1 MTSEPAVAFCEGWEA
16 FECGHPHWNPVTSPE
31 LISQALGRAVRCLLK
46 WALVGRKV
54 ERMDRRPWRAD
65 HVANTS
71 NIEPLCWL
79 IITANYHVVI
89 ALYSG
94 GQLLMNAGK
103 GEMPMGRPLLAFGI
117 RV

>member
-1 MTSEPAVAFCEGWEA
+1 
-16 FECGHPHWNPVTSPE
+16 
-31 LISQALGRAVRCLLK
+31 
-46 WALVGRKV
+46 
-54 ERMDRRPWRAD
+54 MDRRAWRAD

-71 NIEPLCWL
+71 NVEPLRWL

-103 GEMPMGRPLLAFGI
+103 GEMPMGRPLLAFGN